1 MEIGGVSKVLGNYL
15 VINNSKEK
23 NIEESKAFKTK
34 KKKKHTIIA
43 CLNSPKSNNLHFINS
58 T

>member
-34 KKKKHTIIA
+34 KKKNMQ
-43 CLNSPKSNNLHFINS
+43 LLHV
-58 T
+58 